1 MFLDTSGF
9 KKLIKEAWKC
19 SRLFLSRKDGSLLI
33 TDLRWCLVSD
43 TDMIPNK
50 IKGAIIELTGE
61 LPEEGESFQS
71 GKEGNQYSFTQTLPW
86 EEMRALN
93 DKANADIRAE
103 QTEVLIEL
111 GDKILRILKYKTT
124 SFFIQKWFTDL
135 ITCEELIKGKET
147 PPQGPY
153 VISGDDEVNG
163 VWWTNWTGVFL
174 ICGFSAGTGWCKGL
188 LNYCASQEVGIK
200 K

>member
-43 TDMIPNK
+43 PDMIPNK

-86 EEMRALN
+86 EEMRSLN
-93 DKANADIRAE
+93 DTADETNRAE
-103 QTEVLIEL
+103 QTQVLI
-111 GDKILRILKYKTT
+111 DKGYTILRIMKCRTA
-124 SFFIQKWFTDL
+124 SFCIQKQFTDL

-174 ICGFSAGTGWCKGL
+174 ICGFLDSADWCKGL